1 MVNTC
6 VAALVFAVTLA
17 APSASP
23 AQEAKS
29 TDLVKQLTQLL
40 DQKKLD
46 AIAGADSQNL
56 GTYVAALY
64 FPGTQ
69 LLVVRGKYAAPPLL
83 NEKIAKKEY
92 RDVYIDLNSASVAGS
107 KVFVMDLNADG
118 LIAKPGDNQGTDS
131 VEQAGKTVTF
141 DGDWKK
147 AKISEADYNKAFSDA
162 DDAYAKALELL
173 IAQLKNLGTQ

>member
-1 MVNTC
+1 MVITSIAAIFAAAMLTAP
-6 VAALVFAVTLA
+6 VA
-17 APSASP
+17 PP
-23 AQEAKS
+23 PQDAKS
-29 TDLVKQLTQLL
+29 TELVKELCQLL

-46 AIAGADSQNL
+46 SIASADSKNL

-69 LLVVRGKYAAPPLL
+69 LLVVSGKYAAPPLL
-83 NEKIAKKEY
+83 NEKIAKKDY

-118 LIAKPGDNQGTDS
+118 LVAKPGENLGTDS
-131 VEQAGKTVTF
+131 VDLEGKSITF

-147 AKISEADYNKAFSDA
+147 AKMSEAEYLKAFGDA
-162 DDAYAKALELL
+162 DAAYTHALELL
-173 IAQLKNLGTQ
+173 IAQLKALGTQ

>member
-6 VAALVFAVTLA
+6 VAAILTA
-17 APSASP
+17 AMLTAPIASP

-29 TDLVKQLTQLL
+29 TELVKQLTQLL

-46 AIAGADSQNL
+46 AIASADSKNL

-64 FPGTQ
+64 FAGTQ
-69 LLVVRGKYAAPPLL
+69 LLVVSGKYAAPPLL
-83 NEKIAKKEY
+83 NEKIAKKDY

-118 LIAKPGDNQGTDS
+118 LVAKPGENQGTDS
-131 VEQAGKTVTF
+131 IDLAGKTITF

-147 AKISEADYNKAFSDA
+147 AKMSEAEYFKAFADA
-162 DDAYAKALELL
+162 DEAYARALELL
-173 IAQLKNLGTQ
+173 IAQLKVLGTQ

>member
-6 VAALVFAVTLA
+6 VAAIFTA
-17 APSASP
+17 ALLTAPAASP
-23 AQEAKS
+23 AQEIKS
-29 TDLVKQLTQLL
+29 TELVKQLTQLL

-46 AIAGADSQNL
+46 SIAGADSKNL

-69 LLVVRGKYAAPPLL
+69 LLVVSGKYAAPPLL
-83 NEKIAKKEY
+83 NEKIAKKEF

-107 KVFVMDLNADG
+107 KVFIMDLNADG
-118 LIAKPGDNQGTDS
+118 LVAKPGENQGTDS
-131 VEQAGKTVTF
+131 VEQGGKSITF

-147 AKISEADYNKAFSDA
+147 AKMSEMDYQKAFLDA
-162 DDAYAKALELL
+162 DEAYAHVLQLL
-173 IAQLKNLGTQ
+173 IAQLKTLGTE

>member
-6 VAALVFAVTLA
+6 VAAILA
-17 APSASP
+17 AAMFAAPFASP
-23 AQEAKS
+23 PEDARS
-29 TDLVKQLTQLL
+29 TELVKQLTQLL

-46 AIAGADSQNL
+46 SLATGDSKNL

-69 LLVVRGKYAAPPLL
+69 LLVVTGKYAAPPLL
-83 NEKIAKKEY
+83 NEKIAKKDY

-107 KVFVMDLNADG
+107 KVFFMDLNADG
-118 LIAKPGDNQGTDS
+118 LVAKPGENLGTDS
-131 VEQAGKTVTF
+131 IEQAGKTITF

-147 AKISEADYNKAFSDA
+147 GKMSEAEYLKAFSDA
-162 DDAYAKALELL
+162 DAAYAHALELL
-173 IAQLKNLGTQ
+173 IAQLKTLGTQ

>member
-6 VAALVFAVTLA
+6 VAAILTAAMIA
-17 APSASP
+17 APFSSP
-23 AQEAKS
+23 AQDAKS
-29 TDLVKQLTQLL
+29 TELVKQLTQLL

-46 AIAGADSQNL
+46 SIATGDSKNL
-56 GTYVAALY
+56 GIYVAALY

-69 LLVVRGKYAAPPLL
+69 LLVVSGKYAAPPLL
-83 NEKIAKKEY
+83 NEKIAKKDY

-118 LIAKPGDNQGTDS
+118 LVARPGENQGTDS
-131 VEQAGKTVTF
+131 VDLEGKSVTF

-147 AKISEADYNKAFSDA
+147 AKMSEAEYLKAFSDA
-162 DDAYAKALELL
+162 DRAYAHALELL
-173 IAQLKNLGTQ
+173 IAQLKMLGTQ